1 MSVQNSHTRLPTLF
15 YLNLFN
21 SFNISFSSDKYET
34 KFKNMTREMN
44 NLKIDH
50 MNLLNEFDKVFNLNK
65 ELNKRIETM
74 ENNNEAEEDADVL
87 EQVQTNVVSNTHE
100 SDLLQVM

>member
-1 MSVQNSHTRLPTLF
+1 
-15 YLNLFN
+15 
-21 SFNISFSSDKYET
+21 
-34 KFKNMTREMN
+34 MTREMN

>member
-1 MSVQNSHTRLPTLF
+1 
-15 YLNLFN
+15 
-21 SFNISFSSDKYET
+21 
-34 KFKNMTREMN
+34 MTREMN

-74 ENNNEAEEDADVL
+74 ENNNEAEDADVL

>member
-1 MSVQNSHTRLPTLF
+1 
-15 YLNLFN
+15 
-21 SFNISFSSDKYET
+21 
-34 KFKNMTREMN
+34 MTREI

>member
-1 MSVQNSHTRLPTLF
+1 
-15 YLNLFN
+15 
-21 SFNISFSSDKYET
+21 
-34 KFKNMTREMN
+34 
-44 NLKIDH
+44 

-74 ENNNEAEEDADVL
+74 ENNNEAEDADVL